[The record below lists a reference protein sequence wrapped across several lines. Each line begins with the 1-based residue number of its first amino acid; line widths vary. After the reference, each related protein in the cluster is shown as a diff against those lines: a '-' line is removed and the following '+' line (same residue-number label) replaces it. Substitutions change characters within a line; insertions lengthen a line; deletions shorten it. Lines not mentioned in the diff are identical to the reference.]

1 MKRNSVLSTAQLLL
15 ALIAI
20 FMIAFGSVIAD
31 TFMVAPIMTGIGF
44 LIIAW
49 TFKSLKRSSR

>member
-1 MKRNSVLSTAQLLL
+1 MKRNTVLSTAQFLL

-20 FMIAFGSVIAD
+20 FMIAFGSIFAD
-31 TFMVAPIMTGIGF
+31 TFMISPIMTGIGF

-49 TFKSLKRSSR
+49 TFSALKKTF

>member
-1 MKRNSVLSTAQLLL
+1 MKRNSVLSTAQFLL
-15 ALIAI
+15 ALVAI
-20 FMIAFGSVIAD
+20 FMIAYGSVLGD
-31 TFMVAPIMTGIGF
+31 TFMIAPIMTGIGF